1 MSNNAISNETD
12 LDWLVRNVHKWPC
25 GKHQPWCYVV
35 TKIDGE
41 RTWAS
46 NVLSRSFPYSLV
58 DKDKWLARRAEL
70 QNKPSWRTHEY
81 KVIAQGRNGSWYGS
95 NYSEEKFG
103 HENSFCITGTGWNFI
118 CGGVNLGD
126 WRDTLEKRPE
136 QTIADICREVTGENR
151 HEEIFE
157 PFVSV
162 EDAKITIMQSDGD
175 VKHFGGIIGRSLPLK
190 EDAATAKQHDPVN
203 SPSHYASGGIECI
216 DAIKASMSHEAFL
229 GYLKGNV
236 QKYMWRYEKKVNP
249 SEDLKKARWYLD
261 KLIEEQK

>member
-1 MSNNAISNETD
+1 MNKSTLVPREEMND
-12 LDWLVRNVHKWPC
+12 LDWLARNVRVWPC
-25 GKHQPWCYVV
+25 GKHKPWCYVV

-46 NVLSRSFPYSLV
+46 NVLRRSFPHSLV

-70 QNKPSWRTHEY
+70 QNKPSWSDLPDWAKWLHQDGDGEW
-81 KVIAQGRNGSWYGS
+81 AF
-95 NYSEEKFG
+95 SEEKPTPYDG
-103 HENSFCITGTGWNFI
+103 LWLGEPYKRTLRAKAGE
-118 CGGVNLGD
+118 VLGD

-136 QTIADICREVTGENR
+136 QAE
-151 HEEIFE
+151 FE

-175 VKHFGGIIGRSLPLK
+175 VKRFGGIIGRSLLLE

-249 SEDLKKARWYLD
+249 SEDLKKARWYLN